1 MATAKETVQKPV
13 PLKVEDTVTQP
24 IDGEAL
30 RAMIVEAAYLKAEN
44 LGFALGREMEDWL
57 EAEKEILSKFPSQA
71 KADDDK
77 S

>member
-1 MATAKETVQKPV
+1 MAKAKKTVQKSP
-13 PLKVEDTVTQP
+13 PPKVEDTVTQP
-24 IDGEAL
+24 IDVEAL

-44 LGFALGREMEDWL
+44 RGFAPGHEMEDWL

-71 KADDDK
+71 KVDDDK

>member
-30 RAMIVEAAYLKAEN
+30 RAMIVEAAYLNLKAEKR
-44 LGFALGREMEDWL
+44 GFAPGREMEDWL

-71 KADDDK
+71 KADNN
-77 S
+77 